1 MNVFILNTGRCG
13 SMTFTM
19 ACRHIINFTSAH
31 ESRIDLPGPQRLQ
44 YPDNHIEADNRLSWF
59 LGRLE
64 QHYGD
69 QAIYVHL
76 KRERQATIDSFIKRE
91 DFGIMQAYRN
101 GIYLNAEQQPIDILA
116 TDYGDSVN
124 ANIEQFLSN
133 KTRTMTF
140 HLETAETDFRT
151 FWELIGAEGDLDSA
165 LKEWQ
170 ITHNK
175 S

>member
-1 MNVFILNTGRCG
+1 
-13 SMTFTM
+13 
-19 ACRHIINFTSAH
+19 
-31 ESRIDLPGPQRLQ
+31 
-44 YPDNHIEADNRLSWF
+44 
-59 LGRLE
+59 
-64 QHYGD
+64 
-69 QAIYVHL
+69 
-76 KRERQATIDSFIKRE
+76 
-91 DFGIMQAYRN
+91 
-101 GIYLNAEQQPIDILA
+101 
-116 TDYGDSVN
+116 VN

-170 ITHNK
+170 ITHNQ